1 MKKLFCMLLCVL
13 LLASLAVP
21 AFALTV
27 IGGEITADG
36 VVYDLSYSGIRI
48 TFPAEFEEVEGVVRC
63 NVNGKR
69 PDRDL
74 YEAGFLYYG
83 LSSEEW
89 DELN

>member
-1 MKKLFCMLLCVL
+1 MKKPFCMLLCVL

-48 TFPAEFEEVEGVVRC
+48 TFPAEFKEVEGVVRR

-83 LSSEEW
+83 L
-89 DELN
+89 L

>member
-36 VVYDLSYSGIRI
+36 VVYDLS
-48 TFPAEFEEVEGVVRC
+48 
-63 NVNGKR
+63 
-69 PDRDL
+69 
-74 YEAGFLYYG
+74 
-83 LSSEEW
+83 
-89 DELN
+89 